1 MNEYHGVPKNSS
13 KGLENFHLINLSIF
27 VLLKTRSIVL
37 KFNSLGEERHSVF
50 QFAHL
55 DPPRRTR

>member
-13 KGLENFHLINLSIF
+13 KGLENFHVINLSIF

-37 KFNSLGEERHSVF
+37 KFNSLGEERYSVF
-50 QFAHL
+50 RLTYFL
-55 DPPRRTR
+55 VPLY